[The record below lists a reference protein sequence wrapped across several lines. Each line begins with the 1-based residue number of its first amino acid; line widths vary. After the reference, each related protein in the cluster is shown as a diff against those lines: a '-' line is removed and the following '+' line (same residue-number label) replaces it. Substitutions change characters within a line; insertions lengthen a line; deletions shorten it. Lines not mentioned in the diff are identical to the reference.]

1 MAAEYRPPLDDIN
14 FTLNHVAELGSVS
27 KLEGFQHV
35 DPDTASGILAEAGRF
50 FAEVI
55 APLNRIGDQQGSVL
69 DEEGNVRTP
78 DGFRE
83 AYTKY
88 VEAGWGGAHVAE
100 EHGGGG
106 LPYTVGIVIQE
117 MFKTANM
124 AFSLCPLLTQAAIE
138 ALIQH
143 GTDRQRADYLEKLVT
158 GEWAGTMCLTEP
170 HAGSDVGALS
180 TKAERQDD
188 GTYRLTGT
196 KIFITWGDQDLTDNI
211 IHLVL
216 ARTPDAAPGTKGISL
231 LVVPKFILDAEGAP
245 GARNDIKIVSL
256 EHKVGIHASPTC
268 VVSFG
273 DSGNGATGYLI
284 GEEQE
289 GMRYM
294 FTMMNTARIGVGVE
308 GLAITER
315 AYQQAA
321 GYALERRQG
330 REIGSSVIES
340 SLLVRHPDVRRML
353 MTMRAYREALRGLI
367 YATARFVDEERSAET
382 PEAREAGAEMVALL
396 TPITKAWTTD
406 VGVEMASLGIQVHG
420 GMGFVEETGAAQFY
434 RDIRI
439 APIYEGTNG
448 IQAIDLVMRK
458 LPMAGGAVIERLVGM
473 MRTVAERL
481 SDDEELTRFGLHLGD
496 GLEAVEEAVGVL
508 TARIEQSPNDALA
521 GASPF
526 LRLLGTVAGGWLMG
540 KAALAARD
548 MLESGDGDADFLRA
562 KIATARFYG
571 EQILPSVIG
580 LIEAVEAESDVLFAI
595 PDHALA

>member
-273 DSGNGATGYLI
+273 DSGEGATGYLI

>member
-69 DEEGNVRTP
+69 DKEGNVSTP

-216 ARTPDAAPGTKGISL
+216 ARTPDAPPSTKGISL
-231 LVVPKFILDAEGAP
+231 FLVPKFILDDDGAP

-273 DSGNGATGYLI
+273 DSGEGATGYLI

-340 SLLVRHPDVRRML
+340 SLIVRHPDVRRML

-496 GLEAVEEAVGVL
+496 GLEAVEEAVRVL

>member
-1 MAAEYRPPLDDIN
+1 MAAEYRPPLEDID
-14 FTLNHVAELGSVS
+14 FTLNHVAELGSLS
-27 KLEGFQHV
+27 KLDGFQHL
-35 DPDTASGILAEAGRF
+35 DPDTVAGVIAEAGRF
-50 FAEVI
+50 FAEVM
-55 APLNRIGDQQGSVL
+55 APLNRVGDEQGSVL
-69 DEEGNVRTP
+69 DDEGDVRTP
-78 DGFRE
+78 DGFRQ
-83 AYTKY
+83 AYAKY

-124 AFSLCPLLTQAAIE
+124 ALSLCPLLTQAAIE

-180 TKAERQDD
+180 TRAERQDD

-216 ARTPDAAPGTKGISL
+216 ARTPDSPPGTKGISL
-231 LVVPKFILDAEGAP
+231 FIVPKYILDDP
-245 GARNDIKIVSL
+245 GGPGERNDTKIVSL
-256 EHKVGIHASPTC
+256 EHKLGIHASPTC

-273 DSGNGATGYLI
+273 DSGAGATGYLI

-321 GYALERRQG
+321 AYALERRQG
-330 REIGSSVIES
+330 REIGSSVTES
-340 SLLVRHPDVRRML
+340 SLIVRHPDVRRML
-353 MTMRAYREALRGLI
+353 MTLRAYRETLRALI
-367 YATARFVDEERSAET
+367 YATARFVDEERSGET
-382 PEAREAGAEMVALL
+382 PEDRQAASDMVALL
-396 TPITKAWTTD
+396 TPVTKAWPTD
-406 VGVEMASLGIQVHG
+406 IGVEMASLGIQVHG
-420 GMGFVEETGAAQFY
+420 GMGFVEETGAAQYY

-458 LPMAGGAVIERLVGM
+458 LPMAGGAVVQRLTGM
-473 MRTVAERL
+473 MHPVAERL
-481 SDDEELTRFGLHLGD
+481 SDDEELSRFGLHLED
-496 GLEAVEEAVGVL
+496 GIEAVEEATAVL
-508 TARIEQSPNDALA
+508 IGRVDQSPNDALA
-521 GASPF
+521 GATPY
-526 LRLLGTVAGGWLMG
+526 LRLLGTVVGGWLMG
-540 KAALAARD
+540 KAALAARRLLD
-548 MLESGDGDADFLRA
+548 QGEGDADFLRA
-562 KIATARFYG
+562 KLTTARFYG
-571 EQILPSVIG
+571 EQLLPPAIALVEA
-580 LIEAVEAESDVLFAI
+580 IEADADLLFAI
-595 PDHALA
+595 PDGAFG